1 MTNTPQTP
9 PSGKPTAELERRVLH
24 GLSLEW
30 EAALWILPPTLR
42 RRMLKPFFTLR
53 DLASRL
59 GYWHRGRAEIGLS
72 RRLVLDYAWDSVR
85 EVLLH
90 EMAHQLADQVLGAGT
105 ETPHGPKFQEACH
118 LLRAN
123 PEASGR
129 FRPLAERLR
138 AETLGEEDRR
148 LLRIGKLMALAQSRN
163 RHEAEAAMAKAHELM
178 ARYNLGV
185 LERVRRR
192 TFVSV
197 FVGVPAL
204 RQPREAYHLARLLQD
219 FYFVEGL
226 WVPAFVLA
234 RGKMGRVLE
243 ISGTPP
249 NIQTASYVHDFV
261 GHFIRRQWSHYNR
274 EKGLNR
280 RRLTDFAVGIVEGFR
295 AKLQQQHDQKWTDDA
310 AGLPLEIQ
318 DPQLSAYLTH
328 RYPRIRRFSRNV
340 SNQDQTVLRD
350 GMRIGR
356 EMVVCRG
363 ISDQGGEGGGKR
375 LTGPNA

>member
-1 MTNTPQTP
+1 MSNAPHLS
-9 PSGKPTAELERRVLH
+9 PSGHPTAELERRILH

-30 EAALWILPPTLR
+30 EAALWVLPPPVR
-42 RRMLKPFFTLR
+42 GRMVKPLFTLR

-59 GYWHRGRAEIGLS
+59 GYWHRGRAEIVLS
-72 RRLVLDYAWDSVR
+72 RRLVLDYGWDSVR

-90 EMAHQLADQVLGAGT
+90 EIAHQMADQVLGAGT
-105 ETPHGPKFQEACH
+105 ETPHGPKFQEACR

-138 AETLGEEDRR
+138 AEALGEEDRR

-163 RHEAEAAMAKAHELM
+163 HHEAEAAMAKAHELM

-185 LERVRRR
+185 LERVRQRV
-192 TFVSV
+192 FVSV
-197 FVGVPAL
+197 FVGAPAL

-243 ISGTPP
+243 ISGTQQ
-249 NIQTASYVHDFV
+249 NVQTAGYVHDFV
-261 GHFIRRQWSHYNR
+261 GHFIRRQWAAYNR

-280 RRLTDFAVGIVEGFR
+280 QRLTDFAVGIVEGFR
-295 AKLQQQHDQKWTDDA
+295 AKLQRQRDQTWVE
-310 AGLPLEIQ
+310 AGTRLPQKIQ
-318 DPQLSAYLTH
+318 DPQLRSYLDY
-328 RYPRIRRFSRNV
+328 RYPRVRRFSRNV

-356 EMVVCRG
+356 AMVVSRG
-363 ISDQGGEGGGKR
+363 IGGQSGAGRKR
-375 LTGPNA
+375 LTGPNP